1 MYISDPLTTIPPIL
15 SLLERFGSFS
25 GYKVNLLK
33 SECYP
38 INTLA
43 LQLQQ
48 SDIPFKLSPSGFK
61 YLGINV
67 TRTLPSLYSANY
79 VPLVTQLG
87 LDFKRWNSLPLSL
100 IGRINVVKMNV
111 LPRFLLLFQC
121 TPLFLP
127 KKFFK
132 SLDETIT
139 SFL

>member
-1 MYISDPLTTIPPIL
+1 M
-15 SLLERFGSFS
+15 
-25 GYKVNLLK
+25 
-33 SECYP
+33 
-38 INTLA
+38 
-43 LQLQQ
+43 
-48 SDIPFKLSPSGFK
+48 
-61 YLGINV
+61 

-111 LPRFLLLFQC
+111 LPRFLFLFQC

-127 KKFFK
+127 LKFFK

-139 SFL
+139 SFLWGGKTLRVKKSTERFTSDGGLALQNVLLIGQRKYIN